1 MFSSMNIIFLCSLL
15 FSIPSN
21 LFLQKTHKLMAANTE
36 LRAEIESL
44 TKERDDL
51 KLQIEAHLSICPL
64 TTGAC
69 SSNLVTSGL
78 LEGATNQL
86 QTQSNQTESGLPL
99 GGATNLVTPGLP
111 LGGATNHLQTQS
123 NQTESNLLPEAAGYQ
138 GATSAHGGTLQSG
151 TGTESNQDSGLPS
164 FIENLHLVIPETT
177 QQDVNLSD
185 ASNLLY
191 LHQSG
196 GHQNRTHTS
205 NIPVVIPEVPTS
217 VYLPSVSK
225 QSR

>member
-1 MFSSMNIIFLCSLL
+1 MLY
-15 FSIPSN
+15 SIY
-21 LFLQKTHKLMAANTE
+21 FLQKTHKLMAANTE

-44 TKERDDL
+44 TKERDEL

-64 TTGAC
+64 ASSTNLGTSSTG
-69 SSNLVTSGL
+69 
-78 LEGATNQL
+78 
-86 QTQSNQTESGLPL
+86 QSHSGLPL
-99 GGATNLVTPGLP
+99 GGASNYL
-111 LGGATNHLQTQS
+111 HTQS

-151 TGTESNQDSGLPS
+151 TASNQDSGLPS

-177 QQDVNLSD
+177 PQDVNLSD

-217 VYLPSVSK
+217 VYLQSVSK

>member
-1 MFSSMNIIFLCSLL
+1 
-15 FSIPSN
+15 
-21 LFLQKTHKLMAANTE
+21 MAANTE

-44 TKERDDL
+44 TKERDEL

-64 TTGAC
+64 ATGA
-69 SSNLVTSGL
+69 SSTNLVT
-78 LEGATNQL
+78 
-86 QTQSNQTESGLPL
+86 SGLPL
-99 GGATNLVTPGLP
+99 GGASNY
-111 LGGATNHLQTQS
+111 LQTQS
-123 NQTESNLLPEAAGYQ
+123 NQTESNLLSEAAGYQ

-151 TGTESNQDSGLPS
+151 TASNQDSGLPS

-217 VYLPSVSK
+217 VYLPSFSK